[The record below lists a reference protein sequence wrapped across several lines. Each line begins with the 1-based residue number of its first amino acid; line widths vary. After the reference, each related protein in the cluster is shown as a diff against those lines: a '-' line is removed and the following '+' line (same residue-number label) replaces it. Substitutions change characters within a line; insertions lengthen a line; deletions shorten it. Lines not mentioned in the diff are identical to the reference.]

1 MHVPWVQTPGVR
13 HSFTSVGEKSK
24 LASYPSRSLQH
35 QAECL
40 HCEAGEP
47 AFRGALAPWEGPEV
61 IPAPGPIYLGWVPF
75 PRRTNF
81 HP

>member
-35 QAECL
+35 QAESVSISRPGNQ
-40 HCEAGEP
+40 HS
-47 AFRGALAPWEGPEV
+47 EGP
-61 IPAPGPIYLGWVPF
+61 
-75 PRRTNF
+75 
-81 HP
+81 

>member
-13 HSFTSVGEKSK
+13 HSFTSVGEKPK
-24 LASYPSRSLQH
+24 LASYPLHSLQH
-35 QAECL
+35 QAESVSIKRP
-40 HCEAGEP
+40 GTSIP
-47 AFRGALAPWEGPEV
+47 RGPSTLRRTKD

-75 PRRTNF
+75 PRQTNF